1 MGVIKTVDV
10 SGEQTLLFSF
20 TRGEEKAFRHYY
32 EMYYDALCLFGTRV
46 TRDNEVAMDIA
57 QNVFVSLCKKRATIE
72 SELHLKMFL
81 YQAMRHRCLDYLRS
95 RKMLEK
101 YSDEYRKLESGED
114 YRNMVVEEEVFR
126 LVMGEVHLLPE
137 EQQKVILL
145 HLEGKSNAEIA
156 GLLYISVNTVKTHKA
171 RARQQ
176 LKVKLKDLFILTV
189 LLNL

>member
-1 MGVIKTVDV
+1 MNA
-10 SGEQTLLFSF
+10 SSEQTRLFSF
-20 TRGEEKAFRHYY
+20 TQGEENAFRHYY
-32 EMYYDALCLFGTRV
+32 EKYYDALCLFGARV
-46 TRDNEVAMDIA
+46 VRDNEVAMDVA
-57 QNVFVSLCKKRATIE
+57 QNVFVSLWRKRATIE

-81 YQAMRHRCLDYLRS
+81 YQAMRHRCLDHLRS
-95 RKMLEK
+95 GKMLEK

-126 LVMGEVHLLPE
+126 LVMEEINLLPE

-156 GLLYISVNTVKTHKA
+156 DLLHISVNTVKTHKA

-176 LKVKLKDLFILTV
+176 LKVKLKDLFIIMV
-189 LLNL
+189 LLS